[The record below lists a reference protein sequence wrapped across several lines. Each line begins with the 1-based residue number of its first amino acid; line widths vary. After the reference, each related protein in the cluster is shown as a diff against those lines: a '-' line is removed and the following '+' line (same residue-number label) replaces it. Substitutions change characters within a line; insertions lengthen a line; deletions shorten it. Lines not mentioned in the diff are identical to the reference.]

1 MGLSQLQAA
10 TRSDPR
16 RARPPIDMNF
26 LHNLRLGTRL
36 GIGFAAVLAL
46 LVLSIATAVLGFN
59 RVDQAAEKNV
69 SVDLAKSDAVAT
81 LNVATRDNARRTME
95 LFFAA
100 DAAHAG
106 RVQAAIEDNK
116 KKVAGALETLERLA
130 YTARGKELIQ
140 DIKTARMAYVASFTK
155 VNQLMAEG
163 QREEASRLLMS
174 ETLPAMDALQSQVV
188 VLADL
193 QRQLAQTTA
202 QGVQDDVS
210 HARMAMVVLGLVGLV
225 VGVGFAWWL
234 TRSITTP
241 LHEAVQIAQNVA
253 AGDLRSKISIQRHD
267 EMGEPLEALQQ
278 MNRSLARIVGEV
290 RHGSDSIATGSQ
302 QIASGN
308 ADLSQRTEEQAS
320 NLQQTA
326 ASMEQLTS
334 TVKHNA
340 ETATQANQLVGS
352 ASEAAAEGGAVMSRM
367 VQTMQEISG
376 SSHRI
381 AEIIGT
387 IDGIAFQTNILA
399 LNAAVEAARAGEAG
413 RGFAVVASEVRS
425 LAQRSAEAAKEIRTL
440 ISHSVQQVEA
450 GSSLVGDAGRSMD
463 NIVAQVR
470 RVRDMINEIS
480 AAGVEQSQGIS
491 QVGDAVAQL
500 DQVTQQNAAL
510 VEQSAAAAESLK
522 HQAGRLAQMV
532 GTFKLNASDEAAAMA
547 PSHALASFEP
557 APAFSAPVAPV
568 VHKPAPTARKPAARK
583 AAPASAPATAR
594 AASTAP
600 SAPAA
605 RPAPVRSAQAESD
618 HEGWVAF

>member
-1 MGLSQLQAA
+1 
-10 TRSDPR
+10 
-16 RARPPIDMNF
+16 MNF
-26 LHNLRLGTRL
+26 LHNLRLGARL

-59 RVDQAAEKNV
+59 RVNQAAEKNV
-69 SVDLAKSDAVAT
+69 SVDLAKSEAVAT

-95 LFFAA
+95 LFFVE
-100 DAAHAG
+100 DAVHAG
-106 RVQAAIEDNK
+106 KVQAAIEDNK
-116 KKVAGALETLERLA
+116 KKVTEALETLERLA
-130 YTARGKELIQ
+130 YTAKGKALIQ
-140 DIKTARMAYVASFTK
+140 EIKTARAAYVASFTK
-155 VNQLMAEG
+155 VNKLMAEG
-163 QREEASRLLMS
+163 QREEASRLLMR
-174 ETLPAMDALQSQVV
+174 ETLPAMDTLQSQVV
-188 VLADL
+188 VVADL
-193 QRQLAQTTA
+193 QRQLAQATA
-202 QGVQDDVS
+202 QGVQDDVGK
-210 HARMAMVVLGLVGLV
+210 ARATMVVLGLVGLV

-234 TRSITTP
+234 THSITTP

-253 AGDLRSKISIQRHD
+253 AGDLRSKITIQRHD
-267 EMGEPLEALQQ
+267 EMGELLEALQQ
-278 MNRSLARIVGEV
+278 MNRSLSRIVGEV

-352 ASEAAAEGGAVMSRM
+352 ASEAASEGGAVMNRM

-376 SSHRI
+376 SSHKI

-425 LAQRSAEAAKEIRTL
+425 LAQRSADAAKEIRIL

-450 GSSLVGDAGRSMD
+450 GSSLVGDAGRSME
-463 NIVAQVR
+463 NIVTQVR
-470 RVRDMINEIS
+470 RVSDMINEIS
-480 AAGVEQSQGIS
+480 AASVEQSQGIS

-522 HQAGRLAQMV
+522 YQAGRLAQIV
-532 GTFKLNASDEAAAMA
+532 GTFKLNASDEAVAVA
-547 PSHALASFEP
+547 PGLASFEP
-557 APAFSAPVAPV
+557 APAFTPAAPAPAV
-568 VHKPAPTARKPAARK
+568 VHKPAPAARKPVAK
-583 AAPASAPATAR
+583 AAPAPATAR
-594 AASTAP
+594 AASPAP

-618 HEGWVAF
+618 HEEWVAF